1 MDMKKLDKL
10 LEEFYDLGREDGFR
24 EHQFDC
30 VEDDYDAERWFEGL
44 EEIARKHNVDTDGY
58 DSDPWENASCLNYNI
73 KKQLIN
79 EIKELIGE
87 NKYGF
92 KEMAIDIINNIC
104 VEEELKEISIDE
116 ITKEM
121 HYFAG
126 SLDFED
132 LLEAIY
138 DLCEE
143 RGIEITDIC

>member
-10 LEEFYDLGREDGFR
+10 LEEFYDLGKEDGFK

-30 VEDDYDAERWFEGL
+30 VQDDYDAECWFEEL
-44 EEIARKHNVDTDGY
+44 EEIAKKHNVSTDDY
-58 DSDPWENASCLNYNI
+58 NSDPWENASCLNYHI

-104 VEEELKEISIDE
+104 VQEERKEVSIDE

-121 HYFAG
+121 HYFVG

-132 LLEAIY
+132 LLEAID
-138 DLCEE
+138 DLCKEQ
-143 RGIEITDIC
+143 GIKITDTC

>member
-1 MDMKKLDKL
+1 MNMKKLDKL

-30 VEDDYDAERWFEGL
+30 AEDDYDAERWFEGL

-58 DSDPWENASCLNYNI
+58 ESDPWDNASCLNYNI

-79 EIKELIGE
+79 EIKELVGE

-104 VEEELKEISIDE
+104 VQEELKEISIDE

-121 HYFAG
+121 HYFVG

-132 LLEAIY
+132 LLKAIY

-143 RGIEITDIC
+143 QGIEITDIC

>member
-44 EEIARKHNVDTDGY
+44 EKIAKEHNVDTDGY
-58 DSDPWENASCLNYNI
+58 NSDPWENASCLNYNI

-92 KEMAIDIINNIC
+92 KEMAVDIIENIC
-104 VEEELKEISIDE
+104 AEEELKEISIDE
-116 ITKEM
+116 ITREM

-132 LLEAIY
+132 LLEAID